1 MFFLLSYAKI
11 IQFAQPLAMQC
22 APEYIMCG
30 NLPLNKSTYT
40 TRARLCVCFFQLFV
54 LSIFVHKWNAY
65 THCMCFCKRTGALAN
80 SVNLADFKWLFI
92 HSISFLIVPRT
103 HLAIGRTSVF
113 SLLLLFLFQRSWFV
127 SKDSKYPVTQKA
139 MKTIN
144 LILKV

>member
-1 MFFLLSYAKI
+1 MMFFLLSYAKI

-30 NLPLNKSTYT
+30 NLPLNKSTCT

-65 THCMCFCKRTGALAN
+65 THCMCFCKRTGALVN
-80 SVNLADFKWLFI
+80 SFAPSVTANLAGFKWLFI

-113 SLLLLFLFQRSWFV
+113 SLLLLFLFRRS
-127 SKDSKYPVTQKA
+127 
-139 MKTIN
+139 
-144 LILKV
+144 